1 MKKVVITLLVVVSL
15 LIATAVIIP
24 VFYKDSIVAK
34 LKSAANEQLNA
45 KVDFGTFGLSVF
57 ADFPNLSLCLN
68 NLNVIGVNEFEG
80 DTLASIKELKVSLD
94 LMSVINGAAINI
106 RSITGDR
113 MLLNLIVLKD
123 GKSNWDISKPAPGA
137 VAGTTSPYKIELKS
151 YKFTH
156 AEIRYDDQSMGMNVL
171 LKEANHAGYGDFT
184 QDLFTFSTQTNVE
197 QLYTTYGGIRYL
209 SGVQA
214 TWKADLEIDNKNSR
228 YTFKENELTLND
240 LAVGFSGYVA
250 MPADDNI
257 ETDIKFASKKSS
269 FNTLVSLIPAVYKN
283 DYKNLKSSGSLS
295 FDGFVKGNYN
305 DHAFPAFDI
314 HLSVVQGMFQY
325 PALPTA
331 VKNVAIDLK
340 VNNPDGITDHT
351 TINLKQLH
359 LELGSDPF
367 DARIFISTPV
377 SDANIDATVKGR
389 INLGNIKNMVPLE
402 KGMTLSGML
411 MADVAV
417 KGRMSS
423 IENKQYENFA
433 GHGIFSITG
442 LNYKSATYPAG
453 LLINNFLLTFNA
465 KNVTLNSFDAKI
477 GNTDLKAT
485 GSFDNILAYYFKKE
499 LLKGSLSIHSN
510 LVDLNQ
516 FMSSSHSAPEG
527 TVPDTAA
534 LSVIEIPSNIDFTL
548 HATAANVRY
557 QDLDMQNLQG
567 NVTMKN
573 AVLEMSGITFN
584 TLDGQVNMSG
594 TYSTVKVKQP
604 AFNLSLAVTGFD
616 IAKTTTAFTT
626 LRKMAPIAERCTGK
640 VSSTFAV
647 LGTLDS
653 HMQPVLN
660 SLTGG
665 GTLKTGNVI
674 LSNFEPLSQMADA
687 LKMPQYKQLA
697 LNNINLS
704 FKFKDGRVN
713 IAPFE
718 TTLAGTTATIE
729 GSNGFDQTIDYNID
743 LAIPKSQLGT
753 QANSVMNNLVAGA
766 NKSAGTAYSMP
777 DPIHVKVN
785 LGGTVTHPV
794 IKTGWKD
801 AASNLTETIAT
812 EVNAVV
818 EEKIDEGKAA
828 AKEQADKLINDAE
841 SKAKELHAAAVIA
854 ADKAKKEGYAAADK
868 LVTQAKDPISKAVAQ
883 AAADQLKKE
892 ADAQSAKIIKSADD
906 EGKRLVEEA
915 RKQADALLK

>member
-1 MKKVVITLLVVVSL
+1 MKKVVITLLIVVSL
-15 LIATAVIIP
+15 LIAAAIIIP

-34 LKSAANEQLNA
+34 LKTAVNEQLNA

-68 NLNVIGVNEFEG
+68 DLTVIGVNEFDG
-80 DTLASIKELKVSLD
+80 DTLASVKELKVSLD
-94 LMSVINGAAINI
+94 LMSVIKGGAINI
-106 RSITGDR
+106 RSTEADHL
-113 MLLNLIVLKD
+113 LLNLLVLKD
-123 GKSNWDISKPAPGA
+123 GKSNWDVSKTAAG
-137 VAGTTSPYKIELKS
+137 AGTATASNYRIELKS
-151 YKFTH
+151 YKITH
-156 AEIRYDDQSMGMNVL
+156 AEIRYDDQSLGMKMIL
-171 LKEANHAGYGDFT
+171 QEANHTGHGDFT
-184 QDLFTFSTQTNVE
+184 QDLFTLSTKTDVE
-197 QLYTTYGGIRYL
+197 NLYVTYGGIRYL
-209 SGVQA
+209 NGVQA
-214 TWKADLEIDNKNSR
+214 AWEADLEIDNKNSR
-228 YTFKENELTLND
+228 YTFKENQLNLND
-240 LAVGFSGYVA
+240 LAIGFSGFVA

-257 ETDIKFASKKSS
+257 EADIKFASKKSS
-269 FNTLVSLIPAVYKN
+269 FNALVSLIPAVYKN
-283 DYKNLKSSGSLS
+283 DYQNLKSSGSLL

-305 DHAFPAFDI
+305 DHAFPAFGI
-314 HLSVVQGMFQY
+314 NLSVQQGMFQY
-325 PALPTA
+325 PSLPTA

-340 VNNPDGITDHT
+340 VNNADGVTDHT

-359 LELGSDPF
+359 MELGSDPF

-389 INLGNIKNMVPLE
+389 INLGNIKNIVPLE
-402 KGMTLSGML
+402 KGTTLSGML
-411 MADVAV
+411 TADVAA

-433 GHGIFSITG
+433 ARGAVSVTG
-442 LNYKSATYPAG
+442 VNYKSESYPTG
-453 LLINNFLLTFNA
+453 ITVNNFLISFNS

-477 GNTDLKAT
+477 GNSDIKAT
-485 GSFDNILAYYFKKE
+485 GSIDNILAYYFKKE
-499 LLKGSLSIHSN
+499 LLKGSLIIHSN
-510 LVDLNQ
+510 LIDLNQ
-516 FMSSSHSAPEG
+516 LMTSSASSKEG
-527 TVPDTAA
+527 TVIDTSV
-534 LSVIEIPSNIDFTL
+534 LSVIEIPANIDFTL
-548 HATAANVRY
+548 HATATKVRY
-557 QDLDMQNLQG
+557 QDLVMQNLQG
-567 NVTMKN
+567 NVSMKN

-594 TYSTVKVKQP
+594 TYSTVLVKQP

-640 VSSTFAV
+640 VSSTFTV
-647 LGTLDS
+647 LGTLDN

-674 LSNFEPLSQMADA
+674 LSNFEPLSQMADV

-704 FKFKDGRVN
+704 FKFKNGRVN

-718 TTLAGTTATIE
+718 TTLAGTTATID
-729 GSNGFDQTIDYNID
+729 GSNGFDQTIDYNLD

-753 QANSVMNNLVAGA
+753 QATSVMNNLLASA

-801 AASNLTETIAT
+801 AVTNLTETITT
-812 EVNAVV
+812 EVKAVV
-818 EEKIDEGKAA
+818 EEKIEEGKAA
-828 AKEQADKLINDAE
+828 AKEQADQLISDAE
-841 SKAKELHAAAVIA
+841 IKAKELHASAVIA

-868 LVTQAKDPISKAVAQ
+868 LVAQAKDPISKAAAQ
-883 AAADQLKKE
+883 AAAVKLKKE
-892 ADAQSAKIIKSADD
+892 ADAQSAKIIKAADD
-906 EGKRLVEEA
+906 EGKRLVDEA
-915 RKQADALLK
+915 HKQADALLK